1 MVTSQRGEAVT
12 GGCFS
17 FKQRRF
23 MSPTTARDLKAL
35 CCREGTGR
43 CVHVGFFSPSG
54 VVNLMVSR
62 IQSMDLEMLVSL
74 QKECSETLLLIRSL
88 MVRNRNQ
95 TFIAE
100 GLI

>member
-1 MVTSQRGEAVT
+1 M
-12 GGCFS
+12 
-17 FKQRRF
+17 
-23 MSPTTARDLKAL
+23 
-35 CCREGTGR
+35 
-43 CVHVGFFSPSG
+43 GFFSPSG